1 MKKSVEIVLT
11 TIHVGSQREVA
22 TLAIDGKDPAAKFL
36 TQLKKKDAN
45 AYDSLQTR
53 IRNIAEYEHYQNE
66 QTFRSVGDGIYEF
79 KRNNPKLIRLYAFYD
94 EIEGEGQWII
104 CTNGGDKT
112 QQQQDIAKAKVIR
125 KFYLEAKKQDDT
137 AFIFEHLE
145 S

>member
-1 MKKSVEIVLT
+1 MKKPIDITLT
-11 TIHVGSQREVA
+11 TIHVGSRREVA

-36 TQLKKKDAN
+36 TELKKKDAN
-45 AYDSLQTR
+45 AYDSIQTR
-53 IRNIAEYEHYQNE
+53 IRTIAEYEHYQDK
-66 QTFRSVGDGIYEF
+66 QTFRPVGGGIYEF

-94 EIEGEGQWII
+94 EIEGEGQWVI

-112 QQQQDIAKAKVIR
+112 HQKQDIAKAKAIR

-137 AFIFEHLE
+137 TFIFEHLK